1 MKLCASVLAADHAY
15 LARDLLEAERCGI
28 DFFHFDVS
36 DGHYAPYL
44 LFGSQLISDLRRV
57 SRSYFDVH
65 LAVYNMGI
73 ILETFLSVGADRINL
88 QFESADSPLEMM
100 IESIRRSGSDA
111 CLTFTLQ
118 SSFEVIEPWLE
129 AADAVNLLA
138 VNPGIGGQSFRT
150 EVLGKIEQCA
160 EFISRKGLDTVLSVD
175 GGINA
180 QTVKPVQN
188 AGAHVAIVGS
198 GIFCGSIEQ
207 NIRELEQV
215 IS

>member
-36 DGHYAPYL
+36 DGHFAPYL
-44 LFGSQLISDLRRV
+44 LFGSQLISDIRKV
-57 SRSYFDVH
+57 SSSYFDVH
-65 LAVYNMGI
+65 LAVYNMQA
-73 ILETFLSVGADRINL
+73 ILETFLSVGADKINL
-88 QFESADSPLEMM
+88 QYESVERPLEEM
-100 IESIRRSGSDA
+100 IETIRRSGSDA
-111 CLTFTLQ
+111 SLTFTPQ
-118 SSFEVIEPWLE
+118 TSYDDIEPWLE

-138 VNPGIGGQSFRT
+138 VNPGIGGQEFST
-150 EVLGKIEQCA
+150 VVLHKIEHCS
-160 EFISRKGLDTVLSVD
+160 EYISLNGLDTVLSVD
-175 GGINA
+175 GGINT
-180 QTVKPVQN
+180 QTIKSVQD

-207 NIRELEQV
+207 NIRELEHI

>member
-44 LFGSQLISDLRRV
+44 LFGSQLVSDVRKV
-57 SRSYFDVH
+57 TGAYFDVH
-65 LAVYNMGI
+65 LAVYNMRA
-73 ILETFLSVGADRINL
+73 ILETFLPVGADRINL
-88 QFESADSPLEMM
+88 QYESADSPLDEM
-100 IESIRRSGSDA
+100 IETIHRSGSDA
-111 CLTFTLQ
+111 CLTFTPQ
-118 SSFEVIEPWLE
+118 SSFTVIEPWLE
-129 AADAVNLLA
+129 YADAVNLLA
-138 VNPGIGGQSFRT
+138 VNPGIGGQSFSST
-150 EVLGKIEQCA
+150 VLDKIEQCA
-160 EFISRKGLDTVLSVD
+160 NYISRNRLETVLSVD

-180 QTVKPVQN
+180 QTIKPVQQ

-198 GIFCGSIEQ
+198 GIFCGSIEE
-207 NIRELEQV
+207 NIRELEHI